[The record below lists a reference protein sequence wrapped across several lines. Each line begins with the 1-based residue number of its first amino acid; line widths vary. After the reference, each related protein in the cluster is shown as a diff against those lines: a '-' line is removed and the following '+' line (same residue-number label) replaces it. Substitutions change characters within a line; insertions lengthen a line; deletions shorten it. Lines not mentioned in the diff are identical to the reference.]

1 MISVR
6 VEGMEEILRDLRK
19 AQADVQ
25 QEAREVLK
33 EQAKI
38 IRDDA
43 RSRCPEDTGT
53 LKRSVRSSV
62 SREKL
67 DASVSAGGKV
77 RGKDAYYAQFVEFGT
92 KHSPAQPFL
101 YPAGRAHEKETEEKL
116 VKVLTDAVRKG
127 AGG

>member
-1 MISVR
+1 MISVQ

-53 LKRSVRSSV
+53 LKKSVRLSV
-62 SREKL
+62 SRKGL
-67 DASVSAGGKV
+67 NASVSAGGKV
-77 RGKDAYYAQFVEFGT
+77 QGKDAYYAQFVEFGT

>member
-6 VEGMEEILRDLRK
+6 VEGMEGILRDLRK

-33 EQAKI
+33 EQAKV

-62 SREKL
+62 SRKRL

-92 KHSPAQPFL
+92 KHAPAKPFL

>member
-1 MISVR
+1 MITLQVHGTK
-6 VEGMEEILRDLRK
+6 ELMADLRK
-19 AQADVQ
+19 AKVDVQ
-25 QEAREVLK
+25 NDARRVLK

-62 SREKL
+62 SRKKL
-67 DASVSAGGKV
+67 DAFVSAGGKV

-92 KHSPAQPFL
+92 KRSPAQPFL
-101 YPAGRAHEKETEEKL
+101 YPAGRAHEKETEER
-116 VKVLTDAVRKG
+116 LTAVMYEALRKG
-127 AGG
+127 VEG

>member
-1 MISVR
+1 MITLQVHGTK
-6 VEGMEEILRDLRK
+6 ELMADLRK
-19 AQADVQ
+19 AKVDVQ
-25 QEAREVLK
+25 NDARRVLR
-33 EQAKI
+33 EMADKI
-38 IRDDA
+38 ADDA
-43 RSRCPEDTGT
+43 RGRVPVDTGL
-53 LKRSVRSSV
+53 LKNSIKLSV
-62 SREKL
+62 SKRQLE
-67 DASVSAGGKV
+67 ASVSAGGKV

>member
-53 LKRSVRSSV
+53 LKKSVRLSV
-62 SREKL
+62 SRKGL
-67 DASVSAGGKV
+67 NASVSAGGKV
-77 RGKDAYYAQFVEFGT
+77 QGKDAYYAQFVEFGT

>member
-1 MISVR
+1 MIPVR
-6 VEGMEEILRDLRK
+6 GEGLEDLLRDLRK

-25 QEAREVLK
+25 GEARAVLK
-33 EQAKI
+33 EQAKV

>member
-1 MISVR
+1 MITVR

-19 AQADVQ
+19 AKADVQ
-25 QEAREVLK
+25 GEARAVLK
-33 EQAKI
+33 EQAKV

-116 VKVLTDAVRKG
+116 VEVLTDAVRKG

>member
-33 EQAKI
+33 DQAKV

-53 LKRSVRSSV
+53 LKKSVRSSV
-62 SREKL
+62 SRKGL
-67 DASVSAGGKV
+67 NASVSAGGKV
-77 RGKDAYYAQFVEFGT
+77 QGKDAYYAQFVEFGT

-101 YPAGRAHEKETEEKL
+101 YPAGRAHEKETEEML

>member
-1 MISVR
+1 MITVQVS
-6 VEGMEEILRDLRK
+6 GTEEILRDLRK

-25 QEAREVLK
+25 DEAREVLK
-33 EQAKI
+33 GQAKV

-43 RSRCPEDTGT
+43 RGRCPSDTGT

-62 SREKL
+62 SRKKL
-67 DASVSAGGKV
+67 SASVSAGGKV

-92 KHSPAQPFL
+92 KNSPAQPFL
-101 YPAGRAHEKETEEKL
+101 YPAGRAHEKETEERL